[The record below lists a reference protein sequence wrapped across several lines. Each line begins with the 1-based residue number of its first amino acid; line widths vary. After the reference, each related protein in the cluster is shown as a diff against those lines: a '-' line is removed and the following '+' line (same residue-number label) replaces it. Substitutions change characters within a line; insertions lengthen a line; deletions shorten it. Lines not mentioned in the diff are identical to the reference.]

1 MAAGKETIVIRVK
14 LPGEGSF
21 LTSGFGRRCIYN
33 TPSGGLILR
42 KYKGSI
48 GEGTCRTTKY
58 EESDDFIIPNESLLG
73 TRLAGE
79 KLVIETRRGEI
90 EITPCEPGKKGEGCT
105 KRDLREIQGYIN
117 SLIEGARVATG
128 LSTLKHEEDVSR
140 VLRSAAKTVVDER
153 STRDTIA
160 DLETRLRGLR
170 GGRRRR
176 SSKRLKRSRKRSSR
190 RRV

>member
-1 MAAGKETIVIRVK
+1 MAVGKETIVIRVK

-42 KYKGSI
+42 KYRGSI
-48 GEGTCRTTKY
+48 GEGTCRTADYK
-58 EESDDFIIPNESLLG
+58 ESDDFIIPNESLLG

-79 KLVIETRRGEI
+79 KLIIETNRGEI

-105 KRDLREIQGYIN
+105 RRELREIQGYIN
-117 SLIEGARVATG
+117 GLIEGTRVARG
-128 LSTLKHEEDVSR
+128 LSTLRREEDVSK

-160 DLETRLRGLR
+160 DLETRLSRLR

-176 SSKRLKRSRKRSSR
+176 SSKRLKRSRRRSSR